1 MPLIRIDALSGRSPE
16 QIKTLLDATH
26 RAVLSAFKV
35 PERDR
40 YQVYHEHP
48 EDHFIVQD
56 TGLGIQ
62 RTNGVIIVTV
72 ISRPRSQEMKQQFY
86 RDLCREL
93 KNCCGIEPSDV
104 MVSLVTNTDADWS
117 FGNANAQFLTGE
129 L

>member
-1 MPLIRIDALSGRSPE
+1 MPLIRIDAVAGRRPE
-16 QIKTLLDATH
+16 EIKTLLDATH

-48 EDHFIVQD
+48 EDHFIVED

-62 RTNGVIIVTV
+62 RTNGVIVVTV
-72 ISRPRSQEMKQQFY
+72 ISRPRTQEMKQQFY
-86 RDLCREL
+86 KDLCREL
-93 KNCCGIEPSDV
+93 KGCCGVEPSDV
-104 MVSLVTNTDADWS
+104 MISIVTNTDADWS
-117 FGNANAQFLTGE
+117 FGNGVAQFLMGE